1 MYPMSSNKNK
11 ALDSSTW
18 TFLSNH
24 AHVLIC
30 IAKDPDIRLS
40 EVAELVGIRERTVHR
55 IVTDLSESGY
65 LSVIKDGR
73 NNTYTIDLNRPLRH
87 PLEADHD
94 IRTVVSPLLKKSRP

>member
-1 MYPMSSNKNK
+1 MPLNKQKPVEPSS
-11 ALDSSTW
+11 W

-40 EVAELVGIRERTVHR
+40 EVAALVGIRERTVHR
-55 IVTDLSESGY
+55 IVTDLSEAGY
-65 LSVIKDGR
+65 LSVTKEGR

-94 IRTVVSPLLKKSRP
+94 IRTVVSPLLKKSRS